1 MIESLDASC
10 GPALHSKRHD
20 LRRHSLPFD
29 WVQSPSL
36 SEVYRN
42 MKNLAATS
50 LEIHCSNPTTTLFF
64 EDIYCKTKTAE

>member
-1 MIESLDASC
+1 MTKIYSDHNLIESLDASC

-36 SEVYRN
+36 QYERAGSYHLRD
-42 MKNLAATS
+42 
-50 LEIHCSNPTTTLFF
+50 TLLQSYDHSFF
-64 EDIYCKTKTAE
+64 